1 MIWFK
6 PEIIETISWAGN
18 PEKNLEMNAE
28 GLMQMSPRNSFEV
41 WSQTVSGISASWTAE
56 EIKSA
61 VRLKEEITYATNLK
75 AGALRLL
82 NEKLRLAYQELDTF
96 SFTIS
101 HDLKNPIT
109 AIKSYAQLLAMD
121 ETIGMSGHQLLL
133 RIAERAD
140 KMNFMINEVLSYS
153 RIGRLAV
160 QYKKINIKTLI
171 SDVIKDLDQVHDTTN
186 LKITVGN
193 TPDLHGDPVMLLQ
206 LFSNLISN
214 AVKYSQHAN
223 PATVHIEG
231 YINETDICY
240 SIKDNGIG
248 VAAKNLSIIFELF
261 TRMDNVKKIEGSGVG
276 LAIVKRIVEK
286 HSGKIW
292 AESELGKGSTFFV
305 SLKKITNEDQ
315 TSY

>member
-1 MIWFK
+1 
-6 PEIIETISWAGN
+6 
-18 PEKNLEMNAE
+18 
-28 GLMQMSPRNSFEV
+28 
-41 WSQTVSGISASWTAE
+41 
-56 EIKSA
+56 
-61 VRLKEEITYATNLK
+61 
-75 AGALRLL
+75 
-82 NEKLRLAYQELDTF
+82 
-96 SFTIS
+96 
-101 HDLKNPIT
+101 
-109 AIKSYAQLLAMD
+109 
-121 ETIGMSGHQLLL
+121 
-133 RIAERAD
+133 
-140 KMNFMINEVLSYS
+140 MINEVLSYS

-231 YINETDICY
+231 HINETDICY

-305 SLKKITNEDQ
+305 SLKKITNEGQ